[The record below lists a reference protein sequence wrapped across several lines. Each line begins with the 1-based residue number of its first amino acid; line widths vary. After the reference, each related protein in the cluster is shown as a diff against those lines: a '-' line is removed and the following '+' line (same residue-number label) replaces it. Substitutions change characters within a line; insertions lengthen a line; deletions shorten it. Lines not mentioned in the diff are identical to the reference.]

1 MKTLICCVFTLLLAL
16 PAAAET
22 LTVAADPWPPF
33 VNEDHEEGGVALAII
48 REALSRKGYQVELN
62 IMPWA
67 RAEDGVRSGDYDI
80 LPGTWYT
87 ESRAEELR
95 YSEPYATNE
104 VKFIKRADDDFEY
117 NGMDSLSGKTVG
129 VIRDYGYGDKFSS
142 ADNFSREAAPDLMTN
157 IRKLVNG
164 RVDLAIED
172 ELVARFLINEADP
185 SLLDQIEFVDP
196 PYSSND
202 LHLTSGHANPRSEA
216 IVEAFNEGLKAMKK
230 DGTFDAIMSEN
241 NLK

>member
-1 MKTLICCVFTLLLAL
+1 MKTIMSCLLAL
-16 PAAAET
+16 LIAMPAAAET

-48 REALSRKGYQVELN
+48 REALSRKGYDVELN

-87 ESRAEELR
+87 ESRAEELI

-117 NGMDSLSGKTVG
+117 TGMDSLAGKTIG
-129 VIRDYGYGDKFSS
+129 IIRDYGYGDEFAA
-142 ADNFSREAAPDLMTN
+142 ADTFSREASAGLITN

-172 ELVARFLINEADP
+172 ELVARFLINGEDP
-185 SLLDQIEFVDP
+185 ELLDQIEFVDP
-196 PYSSND
+196 PYSAND
-202 LHLTSGHANPRSEA
+202 LHLTSGRANSRGEA
-216 IVEAFNEGLKAMKK
+216 IVKAFNEGLAAMKK